1 MKAGESRAMTKLAW
15 LHERG
20 QGVRVNK
27 RKALELYTEAA
38 MRGEPEA
45 QYRLAMYHLKG
56 SEELENPD
64 PQLARELL
72 EKSVAGG
79 CPEGMREIGQMYERG
94 GLFNG
99 QKIFIQCCEPDINK
113 AYDHY
118 KQAAFN
124 GDNLGKNFLGSYYF
138 KYQKDYAKAVSLF

>member
-1 MKAGESRAMTKLAW
+1 MTKLAW

-64 PQLARELL
+64 SQLARELF
-72 EKSVAGG
+72 EKSVSGG

-94 GLFNG
+94 GVFNG
-99 QKIFIQCCEPDINK
+99 KKNFIKCCEPDLNK
-113 AYDHY
+113 AFEYY
-118 KQAAFN
+118 K
-124 GDNLGKNFLGSYYF
+124 
-138 KYQKDYAKAVSLF
+138 